1 MFTDEIEVMLQTGK
15 TPSLCALLPGQRLT
29 HQEKGI
35 LMPKDP
41 SLVTFVNRWLT
52 RQIAAGRIEAL
63 KKQYLGAEA
72 SPP

>member
-1 MFTDEIEVMLQTGK
+1 MFTYDIEVMLQTGK

-41 SLVTFVNRWLT
+41 PLVTFVNQWLT
-52 RQIAAGRIEAL
+52 EEIAAGRIEAL
-63 KKQYLGAEA
+63 KRQHLGSGA
-72 SPP
+72 